1 MLYSSS
7 MNPYSGR
14 STDTAQLSSAEPFVT
29 VKHSSL
35 RIVFTETVSE
45 VVRCDTSSS
54 GSLDFALTV

>member
-1 MLYSSS
+1 

-54 GSLDFALTV
+54 GGLDFALTV